1 MFKKSSVYFLIIATV
16 VTISICANVTKAQG
30 IAEKGLV
37 SYWSFNDGTIKGK
50 TVSDLLGKNDGTL
63 VGNPKI
69 VNGKY
74 GNALEFNGTSDYVD
88 VPDDKSLQLWE
99 TYTLEA
105 WIYQNE
111 SKSSRI
117 IDKITAGTADG
128 PHLDTHPG
136 TTLRS
141 CAGACISNKTQY
153 SLKEWHHVV
162 MTFDNGDV
170 KFYLDGSFDGG
181 GNAPSPLSGNSNP
194 LRIGADSNGQNL
206 FNGIIDEVR
215 IYNRA
220 IDEAEVKQNMKSD
233 GFAAVNPD
241 EGLGITWGEIKRDI
255 SK

>member
-1 MFKKSSVYFLIIATV
+1 MLKKTSVYFLIIAAIATV
-16 VTISICANVTKAQG
+16 FIHANAAKAQG
-30 IAEKGLV
+30 IVEKGLV
-37 SYWSFNDGTIKGK
+37 SYWPFNEGTIKGK
-50 TVSDLLGKNDGTL
+50 IVSDLLGNNDGTL

-69 VNGKY
+69 VDGKY
-74 GNALEFNGTSDYVD
+74 GSALEFNGTSDYVD

-105 WIYQNE
+105 WIYQKE

-153 SLKEWHHVV
+153 SLKEWHHVA
-162 MTFDNGDV
+162 MTFDKGDV
-170 KFYLDGSFDGG
+170 KFYLDGSPDGG
-181 GNAPSPLSGNSNP
+181 GQAPSPLSGNSNP

-206 FNGIIDEVR
+206 FSGVIDEVR
-215 IYNRA
+215 VYNRA
-220 IDEAEVKQNMKSD
+220 INDAEIKQNMKSD
-233 GFAAVNPD
+233 GFAAINPA
-241 EGLGITWGEIKRDI
+241 ERLPITWGEIKRDI